1 MKELNIL
8 GANRFEAY
16 SKTRA
21 GSRAVILRGE
31 DILLSH
37 EKITD
42 VWMIPGGGQ
51 EKDEAPEACCIREVE
66 EETGCIVRP
75 MEHFLTLNEYYEEY
89 RYITDYFSCEVA
101 GQGRLHLTEAEMR
114 RGLTPVWL
122 PLQEAIALFSRY
134 QDYADTFEEKRGIY
148 LREYTALCEYLE
160 WR

>member
-42 VWMIPGGGQ
+42 VWMIPGGG
-51 EKDEAPEACCIREVE
+51 
-66 EETGCIVRP
+66 
-75 MEHFLTLNEYYEEY
+75 
-89 RYITDYFSCEVA
+89 
-101 GQGRLHLTEAEMR
+101 
-114 RGLTPVWL
+114 
-122 PLQEAIALFSRY
+122 
-134 QDYADTFEEKRGIY
+134 
-148 LREYTALCEYLE
+148 
-160 WR
+160 